1 MAAKYSMDRTTE
13 KECEDIGSSIDQD
26 TSADVIDTD
35 QSVYR
40 TSKECANEIRIVL
53 LGRTGNGK
61 SATGNSIM
69 GQDYFRSMY
78 HPQSVTQICCRGET
92 ERGDKKV
99 IIVDTPGLFDTKN
112 VSNET
117 RKEIVK
123 CIGVSAPGAHA
134 IIYVLSL
141 KNRLTEEEINTFVEI
156 KSMFGEELFNYV
168 VFLFTGK
175 DELAGKQMTFES
187 FLSLMPDFFQKVLKK
202 CNNRSIAFSNHPYIP
217 DREKKQQ
224 IDNLFSVVEGITK
237 KANGKYFSNHMI
249 KETELLIEEELS
261 KLFLAARKSASPVDD
276 DTLRT
281 QLRAKI
287 RDDILT
293 DDELIKRLLRIFRV
307 IHCSIL

>member
-1 MAAKYSMDRTTE
+1 M
-13 KECEDIGSSIDQD
+13 
-26 TSADVIDTD
+26 
-35 QSVYR
+35 
-40 TSKECANEIRIVL
+40 
-53 LGRTGNGK
+53 GRTGNGK

-69 GQDYFRSMY
+69 EQDYFRSMY
-78 HPQSVTQICCRGET
+78 HPQSVTQRCCRGET

-99 IIVDTPGLFDTKN
+99 VIVDTPGLFDTKT
-112 VSNET
+112 VSNEI

-156 KSMFGEELFNYV
+156 KTMFGEELFNYV

-175 DELAGKQMTFES
+175 DELAGKGMTFEG

-202 CNNRSIAFSNHPYIP
+202 CHNRSIAFSNQPDIP
-217 DREKKQQ
+217 EREKKEQ
-224 IDNLFSVVEGITK
+224 IDNLFSMVERITK
-237 KANGKYFSNHMI
+237 KANGKYFTNQMI
-249 KETELLIEEELS
+249 RDTEVFLLEELT
-261 KLFLAARKSASPVDD
+261 KLFLAARKSASPVDE

-287 RDDILT
+287 RDQILT
-293 DDELIKRLLRIFRV
+293 DDEFIKRLLRIFR
-307 IHCSIL
+307 INPCSIL